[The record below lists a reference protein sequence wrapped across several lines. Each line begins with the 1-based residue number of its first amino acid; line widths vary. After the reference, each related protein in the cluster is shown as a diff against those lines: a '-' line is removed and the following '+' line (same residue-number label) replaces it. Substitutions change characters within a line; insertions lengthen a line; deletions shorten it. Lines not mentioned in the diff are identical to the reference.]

1 MLCLCFGVDM
11 KSFNNKT
18 VLLTGA
24 STGIGYAMA
33 HMLSDKGANLI
44 ITARGRDKLE
54 DLAKELHAKNTQ
66 THIFPL
72 DISQPNSA
80 QDLFKQIDEAN
91 LKVDLLINNA
101 GYGRWGEFTEIQMQ
115 DYENMI
121 QLNITSLT
129 ELSYLFANKMVER
142 GSGGII
148 NIASTA
154 ALYPIPYSAVYAA
167 TKSYVLSLSEA
178 LNFEYSSKG
187 IRVMAVCPGATE
199 SKFVERAT
207 ENSKRLQ
214 QRMSKFKDVENSTM
228 RIQSAEDCAKEAL
241 DAFLKGK
248 IYVITG
254 RSNRTLYTLS
264 RFFTRKGMLS
274 LAGRAFK
281 KIAG

>member
-1 MLCLCFGVDM
+1 MFYYGVDM
-11 KSFNNKT
+11 KEYKNKT
-18 VLLTGA
+18 ILLTGA

-33 HMLSDKGANLI
+33 HLLADQGANLI

-54 DLAKELHAKNTQ
+54 DLAKELSDKDIR
-66 THIFPL
+66 THIFTQ
-72 DISQPNSA
+72 DISEDNSA
-80 QDLFKQIDEAN
+80 KKLFDQIEQAN
-91 LKVDLLINNA
+91 LSVDLLINNA
-101 GYGRWGEFTEIQMQ
+101 GYGRWGEFTEIDMQ

-121 QLNITSLT
+121 QLNVTSLT
-129 ELSYLFANKMVER
+129 ELSYLYAKKMAEK

-154 ALYPIPYSAVYAA
+154 ALYPIPYSAVYAG
-167 TKSYVLSLSEA
+167 TKAYVLSLSEA
-178 LNFEYSSKG
+178 LNFEYSRKG

-207 ENSKRLQ
+207 ENSERLK
-214 QRMSKFKDVENSTM
+214 QRMSKFKDVENSTV

-254 RSNRTLYTLS
+254 RSNRMLYTLS
-264 RFFTRKGMLS
+264 RFFTRKSMLAW
-274 LAGRAFK
+274 AGKAFK